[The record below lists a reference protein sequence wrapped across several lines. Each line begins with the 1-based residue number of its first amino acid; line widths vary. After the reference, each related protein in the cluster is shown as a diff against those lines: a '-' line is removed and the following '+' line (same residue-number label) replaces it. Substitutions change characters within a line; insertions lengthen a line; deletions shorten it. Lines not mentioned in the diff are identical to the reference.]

1 MMCVLKVSVLFY
13 TCSDDLSLVSHSPV
27 PTIGVQPPHQHLQLS
42 KRIAHCERLRVKV
55 AEFVLFSRALRIG
68 IQAPRGSK
76 AGLKTSE
83 WPPSSRLSLSSCC
96 LSRVYFAARCW
107 VTRRSTSRL
116 ANAVVT
122 PALTG
127 PMALELSYQYA
138 AVPCEFSFLGAS
150 VQRQP
155 IQYAPFCIVLSRSA
169 LFYDFSITVSRA
181 RKKRCS
187 EQNCGDR

>member
-42 KRIAHCERLRVKV
+42 KRIEHCERLRVKV

-76 AGLKTSE
+76 AGLKSSE

-96 LSRVYFAARCW
+96 LSRVYLAA
-107 VTRRSTSRL
+107 L
-116 ANAVVT
+116 
-122 PALTG
+122 
-127 PMALELSYQYA
+127 
-138 AVPCEFSFLGAS
+138 LGN
-150 VQRQP
+150 
-155 IQYAPFCIVLSRSA
+155 APFHLKAGERCCDSSSYGSDGTGTLM
-169 LFYDFSITVSRA
+169 SIC
-181 RKKRCS
+181 RCS
-187 EQNCGDR
+187 L